1 MISITTKFI
10 SESFNSLSIP
20 KMKKFGLLLFFFL
33 LSLNTFGQYANKHY
47 IAPAPWNYSSAAN
60 EFIVSTVSAGT
71 TSVTVTKSDGTA
83 VTTMSVT
90 SGTPAVYRPTGIVNS
105 LPANVVNTIYND
117 RGLIFTSASPIAVS
131 IRNIE
136 SDQFNGGNPV
146 NIKGNAALA
155 SYGNEGSGTS
165 FRVGYYRA
173 NFAGL
178 TAIGAGAL
186 AQPVYSV
193 MAIHNNTVV
202 SKNGTALVTLQA
214 GQSYLFQTPIGDLIT
229 ATKPVVMNSGSW
241 RDAPGGCGDGV
252 FDQIPPN
259 RVLGKN
265 YLVVRG
271 SGTAG
276 TGTNRP
282 EQTLFIATENNTTV
296 TATNYNVAGTVTGTT
311 TYTLATAG
319 SYQNIFHGDAATAY
333 TATTLSANKNI
344 IVYSGTAQSCEVDMS
359 ALPPISACAGSFKV
373 ETKRFLAYNNTTVLP
388 YFGYVLITDPTA
400 VVSINGTNLETLGGV
415 RRQLGTSGNYLID
428 FTNTQLGNPTNL
440 VFTSTVRMSVSMV
453 QQGAGY
459 SMAAYLS
466 SFNDTLTPIEA
477 ELDGSGCVTLLTAEP
492 GFSPYQWY
500 YNGILIPGAT
510 SQTYQPTGFG
520 NYSVSGTRT
529 CGLTAPS
536 SEFFVDCVAIN
547 AIDDGTAISPFAT
560 VVSGTTLSTSVKA
573 NDLLGNVL
581 VTNVNTT
588 VTPGIQGPLTI
599 DSLGIITVASGTS
612 NGVYPIQY
620 QLCSTQ
626 FFPTVCDLATAY
638 VKVTVLPGSIS
649 GNQSICSGD
658 NPAAFTSTSPG
669 VGEGTMTY
677 RWESAVSPFTT
688 WSPIAG
694 ATAET
699 YDAPA
704 GLTVT
709 TQYRRITITLLGE
722 SDPSTAVIITISV
735 PTLSGVVINSGCT
748 NSNGSITVT
757 SNATSFLW
765 SDGVTTKN
773 RTALAAGN
781 YSVTA
786 TDASGCTAT
795 ASFVVN
801 TSSVPQITSATVS
814 NVNCFGQNTG
824 AISPVMIITGTR
836 TYTYAWTGPASF
848 TATTLNISSLAAGTY
863 NLTITASNGCKGYYS
878 ATITQPASA
887 FLASTTKNDVS
898 CFGGSDGAINLIVS
912 GGTAPYTYAWTGPN
926 SFTSASQDLSSLR
939 TGTYN
944 VTITDTKGCTTIAS
958 VIVGTNATALVATLS
973 SNSPI
978 CSGGN
983 AVFTITGTAGNIVA
997 YTGDSSGI
1005 ATIGAGGTVD
1015 VTVAGVT
1022 SNTTLNLTDVSNGTC
1037 NQALASTTTVTL
1049 NTLPSASL
1057 TGGGV
1062 YCPGG
1067 AGVAVGLHNSTIGIN
1082 YQLQLN
1088 GVNDGTPVAGTGSA
1102 ISFGLKTLAG
1112 TYTVIATN
1120 TTTTCTAAMT
1130 GSAFITICTGS
1141 IEGSVWYDINGD
1153 GMNDVG
1159 ENGLVGA
1166 TIRLDPGTPDNPADD
1181 IITTTN
1187 PTGNYVFLNLPD
1199 GIYTTLI
1206 EVSTITTGIP
1216 AGYNSAQLVPTF
1228 DADGLGTHKKS
1239 TFTIVSGQTI
1249 FNQDFAFVK
1258 PSDYT
1263 TSGHSGGVESES
1275 LGDAISK
1282 IYVGRKKN
1290 SVPTEFVK
1298 TNKNLFNKSILKTTQ
1313 ASGKEQTLFDMFPK
1327 ELVSGNIANETSPK
1341 DILDYTIADQVLSV
1355 DFSIGGKTKAVVLGI
1370 KTSDKIYNHTKASC
1384 DRLRGAEILNIQKIQ
1399 LQGYN
1404 FLMQGL
1410 KQRNGVIE
1418 YAISFAVAKNNNDTS
1433 YSIQTNWYV
1442 NAYTKFNDVYNFQ
1455 VWSTRPADTQKLV
1468 SDILNNLKSY
1478 IPVNQIDEQKIP
1490 ETYASKIYREKGE
1503 LIVKLRSTTVLNTAE
1518 ISMVELYS
1526 ETANNIKFRDNT
1538 LSTEIKQELRV
1549 DIADGY
1555 EYDGLIKVNS
1565 QVEDAFYHADGNWG
1579 LDFDKRYTKINNYFV
1594 WNNFDRKY
1602 SDEEYSINRNVEIK
1616 ATSEYDYLTVYKS
1629 LLPGTLSADYSE
1641 YKYLAFTAKGSGLTE
1656 LGLIKSSIEDWK
1668 SQYRIMVD
1676 LTKEEQTYYI
1686 PFDAFISANSKESMI
1701 PNDLTTL
1708 TFTFLPVEAKT
1719 KELDMFISNVKFV
1732 KVAGDDGIVINKKL
1746 KFDNSF
1752 LAYPNP
1758 SKGKV
1763 NLMLFSNS
1771 DNNADIIL
1779 SDLLGRTIYRS
1790 SADLKVGRN
1799 ELDFNLNVTPGT
1811 YIVKVSSKDTEYG
1824 TSKIIFR

>member
-1 MISITTKFI
+1 MNSKITKFM
-10 SESFNSLSIP
+10 SESFNLLLNP
-20 KMKKFGLLLFFFL
+20 KMKKLGLLLFLFL
-33 LSLNTFGQYANKHY
+33 VSLNTFGQYATKHN
-47 IAPAPWNYSSAAN
+47 IAPAPWDYSSAAN
-60 EFIVSTVSAGT
+60 EFIVSTVTPGT
-71 TSVTVTKSDGTA
+71 ISVTVTKSNGTA

-90 SGTPAVYRPTGIVNS
+90 SGTPAVYRPTGVVNS
-105 LPANVVNTIYND
+105 LPANAVNTIYND

-136 SDQFNGGNPV
+136 SDTFGGGNPV

-173 NFAGL
+173 NFSGL
-178 TAIGAGAL
+178 SAIGAGAL

-193 MAIHNNTVV
+193 MAINNNTVV

-214 GQSYLFQTPIGDLIT
+214 GQSYLFQTPIGNLIT
-229 ATKPVVMNSGSW
+229 ATKPVVMNAGSW

-282 EQTLFIATENNTTV
+282 EQTLFIATEDNTTV
-296 TATNYNVAGTVTGTT
+296 TATTYNVAGAVTGTT
-311 TYTLATAG
+311 TYTLTTAG

-359 ALPPISACAGSFKV
+359 CLPPISACSGSFRV

-400 VVSINGTNLETLGGV
+400 IVTINGTNLETLGGV

-440 VFTSTVRMSVSMV
+440 VFSSTVRMSVSMV

-477 ELDGSGCVTLLTAEP
+477 EMDGSGCVTLLTAEP
-492 GFSPYQWY
+492 GVSPYQWY
-500 YNGILIPGAT
+500 YNGVIIPGAT

-536 SEFFVDCVAIN
+536 AEFVVNCVPIN

-560 VVSGTTLSTSVKA
+560 VISGTTLSTSVKA
-573 NDLLGNVL
+573 NDTLGNVL
-581 VTNVNTT
+581 VTNTNTT
-588 VTPGIQGPLTI
+588 VTPSTQGPLTI
-599 DSLGIITVASGTS
+599 DSLGIITVSAGTP
-612 NGVYPIQY
+612 NGIYPIQY
-620 QLCSTQ
+620 QLCSTL
-626 FFPTVCDLATAY
+626 FFPAVCDLATAY
-638 VKVTVLPGSIS
+638 VNVTVLPGAIA
-649 GNQSICSGD
+649 GDQSICSGD
-658 NPAAFTSTSPG
+658 NPAAFTSTSTG
-669 VGEGTMTY
+669 VGEGTISY

-688 WSPIAG
+688 WITIAG

-709 TQYRRITITLLGE
+709 KQYRRITITSLGE
-722 SDPSTAVIITISV
+722 SDPTTPVTVTITF
-735 PTLSGVVINSGCT
+735 PTISGVVTTASCGNQNGAIEITTSG
-748 NSNGSITVT
+748 T
-757 SNATSFLW
+757 SYLW
-765 SDGVTTKN
+765 SDGVTTKD
-773 RTALAAGN
+773 RTGLASGS
-781 YSVTA
+781 YSITV
-786 TDASGCTAT
+786 TDASGCKSTAIFSINDTPIPTITAT
-795 ASFVVN
+795 
-801 TSSVPQITSATVS
+801 PS
-814 NVNCFGQNTG
+814 NVNCLGHNTG
-824 AISPVMIITGTR
+824 TIASVIVTGAT
-836 TYTYAWTGPASF
+836 TPYTYAWTGPASF
-848 TATTLNISSLAAGTY
+848 TATTLNISFLVAGVY
-863 NLTITASNGCKGYYS
+863 NLTVTAANGCKGYYS
-878 ATITQPASA
+878 TTITQPASA
-887 FLASTTKNDVS
+887 LLASTTKNDVS
-898 CFGGSDGAINLIVS
+898 CFGGSDGAINLIAS

-926 SFTSASQDLSSLR
+926 SFTSASQDLSSLI

-944 VTITDTKGCTTIAS
+944 VTITDINGCTTIAS

-973 SNSPI
+973 SNGPI

-983 AVFTITGTAGNIVA
+983 AVFTITGTPGNIVT
-997 YTGDSSGI
+997 YTGDSLGT

-1037 NQALASTTTVTL
+1037 NQALASTTTVTI

-1067 AGVAVGLHNSTIGIN
+1067 AGVAVGLDNSTTGIN

-1102 ISFGLKTLAG
+1102 ISFGLKTVTG

-1141 IEGSVWYDINGD
+1141 IEGSVWYDTNGD
-1153 GMNDVG
+1153 GINDVG

-1166 TIRLDPGTPDNPADD
+1166 TIRLDPGTPDNAADD

-1187 PTGNYVFLNLPD
+1187 ATGNYVFLNLPD

-1206 EVSTITTGIP
+1206 EVSTVTSGIP

-1228 DADGLGTHKKS
+1228 DADGLSTHKKS
-1239 TFTIVSGQTI
+1239 TITIVSGQNI
-1249 FNQDFAFVK
+1249 FNQDFAFIK
-1258 PSDYT
+1258 PSDQT
-1263 TSGHSGGVESES
+1263 TSGNAGGVESES

-1298 TNKNLFNKSILKTTQ
+1298 STKNLYNKSIIKAAQ
-1313 ASGKEQTLFDMFPK
+1313 NYKGKEQTMIDMFPK
-1327 ELVSGNIANETSPK
+1327 ELVAGNIANETSPT
-1341 DILDYTIADQVLSV
+1341 DILDYTTADQVLSV
-1355 DFSIGGKTKAVVLGI
+1355 DFSLDGKTKAVVLGI
-1370 KTSDKIYNHTKASC
+1370 KTTDKIYNHTKASC
-1384 DRLRGAEILNIQKIQ
+1384 DRLRGAEILNIQNIQ

-1404 FLMQGL
+1404 FLMQGI
-1410 KQRNGVIE
+1410 KQRNGVVE
-1418 YAISFAVAKNNNDTS
+1418 YAISFAVAKNKSDTN

-1442 NAYTKFNDVYNFQ
+1442 NAYSKFNDVYNFQ

-1478 IPVNQIDEQKIP
+1478 IPVNQIEKQKIP

-1518 ISMVELYS
+1518 ISMIELYS
-1526 ETANNIKFRDNT
+1526 ETANNIKYRDNT

-1579 LDFDKRYTKINNYFV
+1579 LDYDKKYTQINNYFV

-1676 LTKEEQTYYI
+1676 LTAKEQTYYI
-1686 PFDAFISANSKESMI
+1686 PFEAFISANSKESMI
-1701 PNDLTTL
+1701 ANDLTTL

-1732 KVAGDDGIVINKKL
+1732 KVAGNDGIVINKKL

-1758 SKGKV
+1758 SKGLI

-1771 DNNADIIL
+1771 DTNADITL
-1779 SDLLGRTIYRS
+1779 SDLLGRTIYKS
-1790 SADLKVGRN
+1790 STDLKIGRN
-1799 ELDFNLNVTPGT
+1799 ELDFNFNVTSGT
-1811 YIVKVSSKDTEYG
+1811 YILKVYSKETDYG